1 MSVQKYNFESKSQQ
15 EGAGDAYLPIVHER
29 AKVQF

>member
-1 MSVQKYNFESKSQQ
+1 MNVQKYNFESKSQLI
-15 EGAGDAYLPIVHER
+15 ETLFGLLPVVYER